1 MVAGLRGKATVLE
14 EELSVCVN
22 KEFTVVQRRLAL
34 LEEETEVNGGSIGVV
49 GSPWWSCWWH
59 WC

>member
-1 MVAGLRGKATVLE
+1 MAGLRGKATVLE
-14 EELSVCVN
+14 EELSVCVS
-22 KEFTVVQRRLAL
+22 KEFTVVHRLAL

-49 GSPWWSCWWH
+49 GSPWWSCWWL